1 MAALGV
7 GPRRARGGRG
17 AAPFEGDSWWRSGG
31 VGVRGGAGAA
41 WAALFRR
48 KGSVA
53 CLHVPLELV
62 SGPGTRGWAA
72 FCWLDRNFGFPAHF
86 PRPPQSSPILLAE
99 KASRKSITHSL
110 TVHPRAPKKRAQLS
124 YSLFIGFL
132 TPPPPPRSAGAAGAV
147 AEREQCGLKACS
159 AKIRFAR
166 LREAPAPFG
175 AAAGGAALV
184 ARPALPAICRKRDL
198 PRTSNGCSG

>member
-1 MAALGV
+1 M
-7 GPRRARGGRG
+7 
-17 AAPFEGDSWWRSGG
+17 
-31 VGVRGGAGAA
+31 GVRGGAGAA

-53 CLHVPLELV
+53 CLQVPLELV

-86 PRPPQSSPILLAE
+86 LRPPQSSPILLAE

-147 AEREQCGLKACS
+147 AGGERAAKKPCS

-166 LREAPAPFG
+166 LRRAPAPFG
-175 AAAGGAALV
+175 AAAGGATLV
-184 ARPALPAICRKRDL
+184 ARPALPAICEKRHL